1 MNPTRERPA
10 RAFDPAE
17 AVAAFRRRY
26 RDAGSRVRAAGE
38 KAYLKSSLRF
48 HGVTVPQ
55 IRAAAAAFARDHP
68 DLDRAGLRALA
79 DGLFATEFHDLRS
92 TAIGVLEREVTLLGS
107 RDLRWL
113 AGLVRRAGNWAHVDW
128 LATKVVGP
136 VIASAGARE
145 RARILRTWS
154 KDSDMWVRRT
164 ALLAQHDELRKGRG
178 DFALFEAIAA
188 PMLGEREFFIR
199 KAIGWVLREVS
210 KERPE
215 LTFGFLLRHR
225 EHVSSLTLREGA
237 RRLPA
242 GMRRQLEDQPSYR
255 VT

>member
-1 MNPTRERPA
+1 MNPTRTRPA

-17 AVAAFRRRY
+17 AVAEFRRRY
-26 RDAGSRVRAAGE
+26 REIGSGARAAGE

-48 HGVTVPQ
+48 HGVTVPE
-55 IRAAAAAFARDHP
+55 IRSAAGAFARAHP
-68 DLDRAGLRALA
+68 DLDRAGLRALVE
-79 DGLFATEFHDLRS
+79 GLFATEFHDLRS
-92 TAIGVLEREVTLLGS
+92 TAIGILERKVALLGI
-107 RDLRWL
+107 RDLPWL
-113 AGLVRRAGNWAHVDW
+113 AGLARRSGNWAHVDW

-145 RARILRTWS
+145 RARILESWS
-154 KDSDMWVRRT
+154 KDRDMWVRRT
-164 ALLAQHDELRKGRG
+164 ALLAQHDELRAGRG

-188 PMLGEREFFIR
+188 PMLDEREFFIR

-210 KERPE
+210 KKRPE

-225 EHVSSLTLREGA
+225 ERVSGLTLREGA

-242 GMRRQLEDQPSYR
+242 EMRQRLG
-255 VT
+255 